1 MLRLRL
7 KSDGTMNSSAVM
19 VFPVASIFV
28 SMLMTEEFALPI
40 VIVPWVPPVIA
51 PQAIVIEPAVPL
63 APAEA
68 PDVMKTTPPVPVP
81 VAAPPIRF
89 AAPPVASPTDIYA
102 S

>member
-40 VIVPWVPPVIA
+40 VIVP
-51 PQAIVIEPAVPL
+51 
-63 APAEA
+63 
-68 PDVMKTTPPVPVP
+68 
-81 VAAPPIRF
+81 
-89 AAPPVASPTDIYA
+89 
-102 S
+102 